1 MIELKNIE
9 VTFNPGTVL
18 ENKALRKI
26 SLNVPQHQ
34 FLTVIG
40 SNGAGKSTLLGAVT
54 GETPMIGGH
63 VVIDNIDVTRRS
75 VDHKYRK
82 AR

>member
-18 ENKALRKI
+18 ENKALRKV

-54 GETPMIGGH
+54 G
-63 VVIDNIDVTRRS
+63 
-75 VDHKYRK
+75 
-82 AR
+82 